1 MSLILRGKVREV
13 HDVGDGRLVIVTSDR
28 ISAYDVIMPTEIP
41 GKGQVLTGLSV
52 HWFARMADLVPNH
65 LLGWRL
71 SEMPDGWRRKEL
83 AGRVMLVRALD
94 MLPVECV
101 VRGYLIGSGWR
112 DYQATGATS
121 GVALPEGMKQA
132 GRLPEPI
139 FTPAGKAAVGEHDEN
154 ITMDDVVA
162 AVGPGLA
169 AEAERVS
176 LAVYE
181 RAAADCLSAGIILA
195 DTKFEVGVLRGAGGG
210 GAGGDGAGGAGGAG
224 GALVETLRLTGT
236 PVDSHEN
243 SDSQPLWPAGGSGGS
258 HGNLDSQ
265 RSVGQSGAGGGS
277 GDLGQPVD
285 SHQDRDSQRKDQT
298 LSGLILG
305 DEVCTPDSSRFW
317 PTDTWAPG
325 TNPTS
330 FDKQYLRDWLD
341 QSGWDHSPPAPELPA
356 DVVTGTRERYVEA
369 YERITGRPFTEW
381 LKEAAQ

>member
-121 GVALPEGMKQA
+121 GVILPEGLEQA

-154 ITMDDVVA
+154 ITMADVVA

-181 RAAADCLSAGIILA
+181 RAAADCREAGIILA
-195 DTKFEVGVLRGAGGG
+195 DTKFEMGVLRGTGGG
-210 GAGGDGAGGAGGAG
+210 GAGGAGGA

-236 PVDSHEN
+236 PVDSHGN

-258 HGNLDSQ
+258 HENRDSQ
-265 RSVGQSGAGGGS
+265 HSVEQSGAGGGS
-277 GDLGQPVD
+277 GALGKPVD
-285 SHQDRDSQRKDQT
+285 SHQHRDSQPKDQT

>member
-13 HDVGDGRLVIVTSDR
+13 HDVGDGRLVMVTSDR

-71 SEMPDGWRRKEL
+71 SEMPDGWRKKEL
-83 AGRVMLVRALD
+83 AGRVMLVKALD

-112 DYQATGATS
+112 DYQETGATS
-121 GVALPEGMKQA
+121 GVALPEGLRQA
-132 GRLPEPI
+132 DRLPEPI

-154 ITMDDVVA
+154 ITMADVVS
-162 AVGPGLA
+162 AVGPDLA

-176 LAVYE
+176 LAVYN
-181 RAAADCLSAGIILA
+181 RAAADCREAGIILA
-195 DTKFEVGVLRGAGGG
+195 DTKFEMGTDPA
-210 GAGGDGAGGAGGAG
+210 
-224 GALVETLRLTGT
+224 GALT
-236 PVDSHEN
+236 
-243 SDSQPLWPAGGSGGS
+243 
-258 HGNLDSQ
+258 
-265 RSVGQSGAGGGS
+265 
-277 GDLGQPVD
+277 
-285 SHQDRDSQRKDQT
+285 
-298 LSGLILG
+298 LG

-317 PTDTWAPG
+317 PADTYAPG
-325 TNPTS
+325 TSPAS

-341 QSGWDHSPPAPELPA
+341 QSGWDHTPPAPGLPA
-356 DVVTGTRERYVEA
+356 DVVAGTQERYVEA

-381 LKEAAQ
+381 LKEAAE

>member
-13 HDVGDGRLVIVTSDR
+13 HDVGDGRLVMVTSDR

-83 AGRVMLVRALD
+83 AGRVMLVKALD

-112 DYQATGATS
+112 DYQETGATS
-121 GVALPEGMKQA
+121 GVALPEGLRQA
-132 GRLPEPI
+132 DRLPEPI

-154 ITMDDVVA
+154 ITMADVVN
-162 AVGPGLA
+162 AVGPDLA

-176 LAVYE
+176 LAVYN
-181 RAAADCLSAGIILA
+181 RAAADCREAGIILA
-195 DTKFEVGVLRGAGGG
+195 DTKFEMGTDPA
-210 GAGGDGAGGAGGAG
+210 
-224 GALVETLRLTGT
+224 GALT
-236 PVDSHEN
+236 
-243 SDSQPLWPAGGSGGS
+243 
-258 HGNLDSQ
+258 
-265 RSVGQSGAGGGS
+265 
-277 GDLGQPVD
+277 
-285 SHQDRDSQRKDQT
+285 
-298 LSGLILG
+298 LG

-317 PTDTWAPG
+317 PADTYAPG
-325 TNPTS
+325 TSPAS

-341 QSGWDHSPPAPELPA
+341 QSGWDHTPPAPGLPA
-356 DVVTGTRERYVEA
+356 DVVAGTQERYVEA

-381 LKEAAQ
+381 LKEAAE

>member
-13 HDVGDGRLVIVTSDR
+13 HDVGDGRLVMVTSDR

-83 AGRVMLVRALD
+83 AGRVMLVKALD

-112 DYQATGATS
+112 DYQETGATS
-121 GVALPEGMKQA
+121 GVALPEGLRQA
-132 GRLPEPI
+132 DRLPEPI

-154 ITMDDVVA
+154 ITMADVVS
-162 AVGPGLA
+162 AVGPDLA

-176 LAVYE
+176 LAVYN
-181 RAAADCLSAGIILA
+181 RAAADCREAGIILA
-195 DTKFEVGVLRGAGGG
+195 DTKFEMGTDPA
-210 GAGGDGAGGAGGAG
+210 
-224 GALVETLRLTGT
+224 GALT
-236 PVDSHEN
+236 
-243 SDSQPLWPAGGSGGS
+243 
-258 HGNLDSQ
+258 
-265 RSVGQSGAGGGS
+265 
-277 GDLGQPVD
+277 
-285 SHQDRDSQRKDQT
+285 
-298 LSGLILG
+298 LG

-317 PTDTWAPG
+317 PADTYAPG
-325 TNPTS
+325 TSPAS

-341 QSGWDHSPPAPELPA
+341 QSGWDHTPPAPELPA
-356 DVVTGTRERYVEA
+356 DVVAGTKERYVEA

-381 LKEAAQ
+381 LKEAAE

>member
-13 HDVGDGRLVIVTSDR
+13 HDVGDGRLVMVTSDR

-83 AGRVMLVRALD
+83 AGRVMLVKALD

-112 DYQATGATS
+112 DYQETGATS
-121 GVALPEGMKQA
+121 GVTLPEGLRQA
-132 GRLPEPI
+132 DRLPESI

-154 ITMDDVVA
+154 ITMADVVT
-162 AVGPGLA
+162 AVGPDLA

-176 LAVYE
+176 LAVYN
-181 RAAADCLSAGIILA
+181 RAAADCREAGIILA
-195 DTKFEVGVLRGAGGG
+195 DTKFEMGTDPA
-210 GAGGDGAGGAGGAG
+210 
-224 GALVETLRLTGT
+224 GALT
-236 PVDSHEN
+236 
-243 SDSQPLWPAGGSGGS
+243 
-258 HGNLDSQ
+258 
-265 RSVGQSGAGGGS
+265 
-277 GDLGQPVD
+277 
-285 SHQDRDSQRKDQT
+285 
-298 LSGLILG
+298 LG

-317 PTDTWAPG
+317 PADTYAPG
-325 TNPTS
+325 TSPAS

-341 QSGWDHSPPAPELPA
+341 QSGWDHTPPAPGLPA
-356 DVVTGTRERYVEA
+356 DVVAGTQERYVEA

-381 LKEAAQ
+381 LKEAAE

>member
-13 HDVGDGRLVIVTSDR
+13 HDVGDGRLVMVTSDR

-83 AGRVMLVRALD
+83 AGRVMLVKALD

-112 DYQATGATS
+112 DYQDTGATS
-121 GVALPEGMKQA
+121 GVTLPEGLQQA
-132 GRLPEPI
+132 DRLPEPI

-154 ITMDDVVA
+154 ITMADVVR
-162 AVGPGLA
+162 AVGPDLA

-176 LAVYE
+176 LSVYN
-181 RAAADCLSAGIILA
+181 RAAADCADAGIILA
-195 DTKFEVGVLRGAGGG
+195 DTKFEMGTDPGRG
-210 GAGGDGAGGAGGAG
+210 
-224 GALVETLRLTGT
+224 
-236 PVDSHEN
+236 
-243 SDSQPLWPAGGSGGS
+243 
-258 HGNLDSQ
+258 
-265 RSVGQSGAGGGS
+265 
-277 GDLGQPVD
+277 
-285 SHQDRDSQRKDQT
+285 QT
-298 LSGLILG
+298 LPGDRPSPGSVPAVPVLTLG

-317 PTDTWAPG
+317 PADAYAPG
-325 TNPTS
+325 TSPRS

-341 QSGWDHSPPAPELPA
+341 QSGWDHTPPAPELPA
-356 DVVTGTRERYVEA
+356 DVVAGTKERYVEA

-381 LKEAAQ
+381 LKEAAE

>member
-13 HDVGDGRLVIVTSDR
+13 HDVGDGRLVMVTSDR

-71 SEMPDGWRRKEL
+71 SEMPDGWRKKEL
-83 AGRVMLVRALD
+83 AGRVMLVKALD

-112 DYQATGATS
+112 DYQETGDTS
-121 GVALPEGMKQA
+121 GVALPEGLRQA
-132 GRLPEPI
+132 DRLPESI

-154 ITMDDVVA
+154 ITMADVVT
-162 AVGPGLA
+162 AVGPDLA

-176 LAVYE
+176 LAVYN
-181 RAAADCLSAGIILA
+181 RAAADCREAGIILA
-195 DTKFEVGVLRGAGGG
+195 DTKFEMGTDPA
-210 GAGGDGAGGAGGAG
+210 
-224 GALVETLRLTGT
+224 GALT
-236 PVDSHEN
+236 
-243 SDSQPLWPAGGSGGS
+243 
-258 HGNLDSQ
+258 
-265 RSVGQSGAGGGS
+265 
-277 GDLGQPVD
+277 
-285 SHQDRDSQRKDQT
+285 
-298 LSGLILG
+298 LG

-317 PTDTWAPG
+317 PADTYAPG
-325 TNPTS
+325 TSPAS

-341 QSGWDHSPPAPELPA
+341 QSGWDHTPPAPGLPA
-356 DVVTGTRERYVEA
+356 DVVAGTQERYVEA

-381 LKEAAQ
+381 LKEAAE

>member
-162 AVGPGLA
+162 AVGPDLA

-210 GAGGDGAGGAGGAG
+210 GGGAGALAG
-224 GALVETLRLTGT
+224 DGALVETLRLTGT

-265 RSVGQSGAGGGS
+265 RE
-277 GDLGQPVD
+277 
-285 SHQDRDSQRKDQT
+285 DQT

-341 QSGWDHSPPAPELPA
+341 QSGWDHSPPAPELPM

>member
-13 HDVGDGRLVIVTSDR
+13 HDVGDGRLVMVTSDR

-83 AGRVMLVRALD
+83 AGRVMLVKALD

-112 DYQATGATS
+112 DYQETGATS
-121 GVALPEGMKQA
+121 GVALPEGLRQA
-132 GRLPEPI
+132 DRLPEPI

-154 ITMDDVVA
+154 ITMADVVS
-162 AVGPGLA
+162 AVGPDLA

-176 LAVYE
+176 LAVYN
-181 RAAADCLSAGIILA
+181 RAAADCREAGIILA
-195 DTKFEVGVLRGAGGG
+195 DTKFEMGTDPA
-210 GAGGDGAGGAGGAG
+210 
-224 GALVETLRLTGT
+224 GALT
-236 PVDSHEN
+236 
-243 SDSQPLWPAGGSGGS
+243 
-258 HGNLDSQ
+258 
-265 RSVGQSGAGGGS
+265 
-277 GDLGQPVD
+277 
-285 SHQDRDSQRKDQT
+285 
-298 LSGLILG
+298 LG

-317 PTDTWAPG
+317 PADTYAPG
-325 TNPTS
+325 TSPAS

-341 QSGWDHSPPAPELPA
+341 QSGWDHTPPAPGLPA
-356 DVVTGTRERYVEA
+356 DVVAGTQERYVEA

-381 LKEAAQ
+381 LKEAAE

>member
-13 HDVGDGRLVIVTSDR
+13 HDVGDGRLVMVTSDR

-83 AGRVMLVRALD
+83 AGRVMLVKALD

-112 DYQATGATS
+112 DYQETGATS
-121 GVALPEGMKQA
+121 GVSLPEGLRQA
-132 GRLPEPI
+132 DRLPEPI

-154 ITMDDVVA
+154 ITMADVVN
-162 AVGPGLA
+162 AVGPDLA

-176 LAVYE
+176 LAVYN
-181 RAAADCLSAGIILA
+181 RAAADCREAGIILA
-195 DTKFEVGVLRGAGGG
+195 DTKFEMGTDPA
-210 GAGGDGAGGAGGAG
+210 
-224 GALVETLRLTGT
+224 GALT
-236 PVDSHEN
+236 
-243 SDSQPLWPAGGSGGS
+243 
-258 HGNLDSQ
+258 
-265 RSVGQSGAGGGS
+265 
-277 GDLGQPVD
+277 
-285 SHQDRDSQRKDQT
+285 
-298 LSGLILG
+298 LG

-317 PTDTWAPG
+317 PADTYAPG
-325 TNPTS
+325 TSPAS

-341 QSGWDHSPPAPELPA
+341 QSGWDHTPPAPGLPA
-356 DVVTGTRERYVEA
+356 DVVAGTQERYVEA

-381 LKEAAQ
+381 LKEAAE